1 MSDHGMYKFR
11 LYLANDM
18 ETSAQA
24 LRNLNAICQ
33 EHLPDQ
39 HEIEV
44 VNVYQEAKRTLADG
58 ILMTPTL
65 LKLAPGPL
73 HKIVGTLARKELVL
87 DLLGINKQREA
98 EFV

>member
-1 MSDHGMYKFR
+1 MNDPGMFKFR
-11 LYLANDM
+11 LYVANDL

-24 LRNLNAICQ
+24 LKNLNAICR
-33 EHLPDQ
+33 EHLPGQ
-39 HEIEV
+39 YEIEV

-87 DLLGINKQREA
+87 ELLGINKQREV
-98 EFV
+98 EFA